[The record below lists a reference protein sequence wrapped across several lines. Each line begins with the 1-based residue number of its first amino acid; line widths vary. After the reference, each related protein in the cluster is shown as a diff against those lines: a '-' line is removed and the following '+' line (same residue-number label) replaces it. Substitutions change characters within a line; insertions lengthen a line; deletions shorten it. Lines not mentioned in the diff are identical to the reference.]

1 MRVNKGHVKVSAQVG
16 HSVNITCP
24 YNILSRQS
32 QKSWCR
38 GKLYDSCK
46 TMVSTLG
53 PMTNGRVSIWDDP
66 SNGAFHV
73 TMSALTEKD
82 AGWYQCVKSGF
93 LQPQTFSH
101 VYLNVT
107 KGFVPPPP
115 REVTTSKTLT
125 THSPWTAAPIAS
137 EPSIVWD
144 VLRWILFALMLACII
159 VITCWKRAPAIL
171 TASSGR
177 TVTSKHMN
185 SFQTVTTVLPSTAW
199 SYTAACSEA

>member
-1 MRVNKGHVKVSAQVG
+1 MPCDRLASHPRFIPSPSSLVLCYLSSGAYMRVNKGHVKVSAQVG

-107 KGFVPPPP
+107 KGDENRLHFLPQSTITYSNNFPHTLFTV
-115 REVTTSKTLT
+115 VTYTTRYTTYTGSLIHTSLLL
-125 THSPWTAAPIAS
+125 PI
-137 EPSIVWD
+137 
-144 VLRWILFALMLACII
+144 ILLCI
-159 VITCWKRAPAIL
+159 
-171 TASSGR
+171 TASS
-177 TVTSKHMN
+177 
-185 SFQTVTTVLPSTAW
+185 FQL
-199 SYTAACSEA
+199 